1 MQGLTL
7 EVLGDANDY
16 VGKGLSGGII
26 VLRPPVSSPLESHE
40 NTIIGNVVLYGATAG
55 RLFASGLAGDRFC
68 VRNSG
73 AQAVVEGCGSNGC
86 EYMTG
91 GVAVILGPVGQNFA
105 AGMTGG
111 MAFVYDEMDAFAD
124 HVNGDSIVYQ
134 RIETEYWEDVVKVL
148 IQQHVKR
155 THSRFGLR
163 LLNDWKLEVG
173 RFWQVVPNEMLGK
186 LEHPLTK
193 DEEAAMRSAGE

>member
-1 MQGLTL
+1 
-7 EVLGDANDY
+7 
-16 VGKGLSGGII
+16 GKGLSGGII
-26 VLRPPVSSPLESHE
+26 VLRPPVSSPLESRD

-91 GVAVILGPVGQNFA
+91 GVAVILGPVGQNFG

-111 MAFVYDEMDAFAD
+111 MAFVHDEHDRFR
-124 HVNGDSIVYQ
+124 HRVNPDSVVWQ
-134 RIETEYWEDVVKVL
+134 RIETGYWEDVVKVL
-148 IQQHVKR
+148 VQQHVKR
-155 THSRFGLR
+155 THSRFALR
-163 LLNDWKLEVG
+163 LLNDWELEVG
-173 RFWQVVPNEMLGK
+173 KFWQVVPKEMLGK
-186 LEHPLTK
+186 LEHPTTVA
-193 DEEAAMRSAGE
+193 EERALKSAGE